1 MSLSFPAIL
10 DETENLPLVD
20 ECRFPRMV
28 KVPAIFH
35 GLVNWHGTSA
45 GTDDQFM
52 VEYRPKVFDKKETKL
67 AQIPKSVGL
76 YISATSSKLT

>member
-1 MSLSFPAIL
+1 
-10 DETENLPLVD
+10 
-20 ECRFPRMV
+20 
-28 KVPAIFH
+28 VPAIFH

-52 VEYRPKVFDKKETKL
+52 VEYRPKVFDQTKKTML
-67 AQIPKSVGL
+67 SQIPKSVGL